1 MIPYECYVSW
11 TEKDGS
17 GRGAYTT
24 VYEAN
29 SREEAMNYFMD
40 EIADIRAMFT
50 KIHISVKRM
59 AYN

>member
-11 TEKDGS
+11 EQTEWKE
-17 GRGAYTT
+17 RGAYTT

-59 AYN
+59 AHN